1 MEKKGRAEMPCYIA
15 FLQVSDK
22 LTAKQL
28 LKVTEKV
35 TAFLCTGFQRHKGD
49 QYSHL
54 QTSTCTSLSPW
65 VKWDLWGGEH

>member
-22 LTAKQL
+22 VTAKQL

-49 QYSHL
+49 QYSL
-54 QTSTCTSLSPW
+54 L
-65 VKWDLWGGEH
+65 